1 MANIIIWRALRFQKR
16 IDSHKAYKIAPLYKS
31 HSKYGFIEPVKYFVP
46 SIGISEIVKFKKTKD
61 KNFFL
66 FGALGK
72 DPSEGDMSLHLISMD
87 KDYNNLIDHEIVN
100 IKSRVRDIIN
110 LENGNF
116 LLSLET
122 SSTLGFLE
130 KLN

>member
-1 MANIIIWRALRFQKR
+1 
-16 IDSHKAYKIAPLYKS
+16 
-31 HSKYGFIEPVKYFVP
+31 
-46 SIGISEIVKFKKTKD
+46 
-61 KNFFL
+61 
-66 FGALGK
+66 
-72 DPSEGDMSLHLISMD
+72 MD

-100 IKSRVRDIIN
+100 IGGIRDIIN